1 MRVPHGTR
9 INFSLIFSDSSKVG
23 RLRRLQTLKAMKSSS
38 ATSSTST
45 MSEYFPSSNF
55 KNDRPLATEGIPEE
69 VFEEEAHAGSTQ
81 LSNGPVNRLYF
92 AEPNEAGEGMKK
104 ERPKELSS
112 EAVVTNEVEEERLDL
127 TAVRVKTA
135 EDVGN
140 NLSMGIVF
148 EGENSRKEA
157 GDKLSNKVGLE
168 PVNADSPEK
177 KFSCTYVDDS
187 VKMDVP
193 AYVNSCYM
201 DDSLTTGTSAS
212 LRENLNN
219 ENTSIKHSKGNSPAI
234 NGTIGNNILNNGS
247 MISMH
252 HNITESKVQNIF
264 DSEISAA
271 GLPVVNGYSKT
282 IGDRKT
288 GPRKTSSGTNHSGI
302 HTDDFSE
309 P

>member
-1 MRVPHGTR
+1 MPVPHGTC
-9 INFSLIFSDSSKVG
+9 IKVSLSFSDSSKVG

-69 VFEEEAHAGSTQ
+69 VFEEETHAGSTQ
-81 LSNGPVNRLYF
+81 LSNGPVNRLFF

-104 ERPKELSS
+104 ERPKKLSN
-112 EAVVTNEVEEERLDL
+112 EAVLANDVEEERL
-127 TAVRVKTA
+127 KTA
-135 EDVGN
+135 EDVGE

-148 EGENSRKEA
+148 EGEKGKREVRK
-157 GDKLSNKVGLE
+157 KLSSNVWLE
-168 PVNADSPEK
+168 PVNADSHAK
-177 KFSCTYVDDS
+177 DVAGTYVDDS
-187 VKMDVP
+187 VKMGVP
-193 AYVNSCYM
+193 SFVNSCYM
-201 DDSLTTGTSAS
+201 DDSLTTEVSAS
-212 LRENLNN
+212 LQENLNN
-219 ENTSIKHSKGNSPAI
+219 EDTLRKESEVNSPAI
-234 NGTIGNNILNNGS
+234 NGTLGNNISNNGNV
-247 MISMH
+247 ISMH

-282 IGDRKT
+282 IGDRKS
-288 GPRKTSSGTNHSGI
+288 GPRKTPSATNHSGVRS
-302 HTDDFSE
+302 DDFSE